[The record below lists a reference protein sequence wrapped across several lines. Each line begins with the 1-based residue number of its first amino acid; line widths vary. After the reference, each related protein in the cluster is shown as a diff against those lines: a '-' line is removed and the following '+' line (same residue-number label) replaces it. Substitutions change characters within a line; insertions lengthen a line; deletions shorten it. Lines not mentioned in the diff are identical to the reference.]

1 MPGVTERENS
11 VSASRRRFAPEFK
24 DELCGEVISPSE
36 SADDVALRFGLGPR
50 ADYGGGAGFGDI

>member
-1 MPGVTERENS
+1 